1 MPRWIRGWRTT
12 DRIAAPGVA
21 RRVAIRTVTL
31 AVLAVVLA
39 APAAA
44 QKVNT
49 KALAKQVDASGKLLY
64 GRNADRLFIPAS
76 NTKLVVAATAAALL
90 PPDFTVRTSLYA
102 SGPVVDS
109 AIQGDLV
116 LYGRG
121 DPTFGKRCY
130 ATDTTLAG

>member
-21 RRVAIRTVTL
+21 RRVATRTVTL

-49 KALAKQVDASGKLLY
+49 KALAKQVDARLDAAPFDRQLWGVALVDESGKLLY

-90 PPDFTVRTSLYA
+90 PP
-102 SGPVVDS
+102 
-109 AIQGDLV
+109 
-116 LYGRG
+116 
-121 DPTFGKRCY
+121 
-130 ATDTTLAG
+130 